1 MSVIDLSQ
9 LPPPSII
16 EMPKFKDL
24 KAQRLAELQALDP
37 TYNALVESDPA
48 MKQLEILVY
57 REMVNIARFNSGV
70 LAVLVAYAKG
80 TDLDQLGAN
89 YDVERLT
96 VTPADNTTIPPT
108 AAVMETDDA
117 YRRRIRLSWYTR
129 NTAGSIEAYE
139 YYALSADSSILD
151 AKAYGPQ
158 EWPDTVSPGE
168 VWVYILTNS
177 GDGTPSQDLLD
188 KVSGI
193 LSGDFVRPLTDYV
206 TVKAPTIVSYT
217 VDATLEVGKGP
228 SADTVQ
234 QAALE
239 ATQKYAD
246 SVHLI
251 DTLVSVSG
259 IYKGAKVAGV
269 DDVALISPTANIDP
283 GHGAASYCT
292 SITLSV
298 DQAEST
304 MQANIV
310 RTGLL

>member
-37 TYNALVESDPA
+37 TFNALVESDPA

-80 TDLDQLGAN
+80 DDLDQLGAN
-89 YDVERLT
+89 FDVERLV

-108 AAVMETDDA
+108 PAVMETDDA
-117 YRRRIRLSWYTR
+117 YRRRIRLSWYAL

-139 YYALSADSSILD
+139 YYALSADGSILD

-158 EWPDTVSPGE
+158 QWPDAISPGE
-168 VWVYILTNS
+168 VWVYLLVNT
-177 GDGTPSQDLLD
+177 GDGTPDQDLLD
-188 KVSGI
+188 KVAGI

-206 TVKAPTIVSYT
+206 TVKAATIVPYQIA
-217 VDATLEVGKGP
+217 ATLEVGSGP

-234 QAALE
+234 QASLE

-246 SVHLI
+246 STHRI
-251 DTLVSVSG
+251 DTLVSISG
-259 IYKGAKVAGV
+259 IYKGAKSAGV
-269 DDVALISPTANIDP
+269 DDVKLDSPTANIDP
-283 GHGAASYCT
+283 GPGAAAYCT
-292 SITLSV
+292 SITLTV
-298 DQAEST
+298 DQPDISSAAPLIEGKLS
-304 MQANIV
+304 
-310 RTGLL
+310 